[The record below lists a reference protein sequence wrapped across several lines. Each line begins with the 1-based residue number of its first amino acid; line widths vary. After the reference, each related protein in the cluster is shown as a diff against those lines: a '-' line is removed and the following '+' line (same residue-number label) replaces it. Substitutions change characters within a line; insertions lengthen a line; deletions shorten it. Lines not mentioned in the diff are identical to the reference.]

1 MTAAFV
7 SHFFLGASLFL
18 QLESIELGT
27 SPSSLL
33 LSITTKDTTKGLT
46 GRFDSY

>member
-27 SPSSLL
+27 SSSSLL
-33 LSITTKDTTKGLT
+33 LSIATKRHDKGV
-46 GRFDSY
+46 DWSI